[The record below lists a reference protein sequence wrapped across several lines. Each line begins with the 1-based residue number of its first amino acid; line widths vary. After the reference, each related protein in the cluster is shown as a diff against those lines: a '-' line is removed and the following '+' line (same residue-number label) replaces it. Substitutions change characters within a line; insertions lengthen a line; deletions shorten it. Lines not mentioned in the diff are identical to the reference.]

1 MARGTRGA
9 NMKGA
14 ISTEEIGDFFRGNPI
29 RGRSGAKRASKSV
42 ASDAVKTKK
51 RNISNKSATQIASQ
65 MQGGILR
72 YPYESMTEST
82 DYLQIDIIEYKP
94 IAKSAGGKMSEYISR
109 PGSRNNT
116 LNNRVGWTSI
126 GRLSSRVLRNTG
138 TILLQIPSQI
148 QDGNS
153 VNVGSSNLN
162 GLAAAGAGAFQD
174 IAKGLDG
181 TAEGTAKVGED
192 LGKRFK
198 GAAADAGGTD
208 GIKDA
213 LNKVL
218 ASKAVNAMG
227 GNLTPSQLLARSS
240 GEIIN
245 PNMELLFNG
254 PTLRNFRFSFKMTPR
269 NSDEAEQIKLII
281 RTFKTNMAPRTSSS
295 TSNKGNFFLK
305 TPNVF
310 ELRYRSGNQDHPFL
324 HKFKQCFLTDVSV
337 NYTADG
343 VYATYEDAT
352 PVAMQMDLSFKELE
366 PIYDSDYDSSTGQ
379 GGVGY

>member
-1 MARGTRGA
+1 MVRGVRGA
-9 NMKGA
+9 NMKGE
-14 ISTEEIGDFFRGNPI
+14 ISPEQIGDFFQGNPI
-29 RGRSGAKRASKSV
+29 RGRSGAKKFIENRTTNQAKE
-42 ASDAVKTKK
+42 TKK
-51 RNISNKSATQIASQ
+51 NGISPRSIGQIASQ

-72 YPYESMTEST
+72 YPYEALTEST

-94 IAKSAGGKMSEYISR
+94 VGKSAISR
-109 PGSRNNT
+109 PGSRSNT
-116 LNNRVGWTSI
+116 LDNRLGWSSI
-126 GRLSSRVLRNTG
+126 GRLSSRALKNTG

-162 GLAAAGAGAFQD
+162 GLAAAGASAFQS
-174 IAKGLDG
+174 IAENVGKKGG
-181 TAEGTAKVGED
+181 VAKATDEVKSTMKGVG
-192 LGKRFK
+192 
-198 GAAADAGGTD
+198 ADAGGLD
-208 GIKDA
+208 GVKDYM
-213 LNKVL
+213 NKYL
-218 ASKAVNAMG
+218 ASSAVNALG
-227 GNLTPSQLLARSS
+227 GNLTPSQLLARST

-281 RTFKTNMAPRTSSS
+281 RSLKSNMSARTSSS
-295 TSNKGNFFLK
+295 VSNKGNFFLK

-324 HKFKQCFLTDVSV
+324 HKFKQCFLTDISV

-343 VYATYEDAT
+343 VYTTYEDAT
-352 PVAMQMDLSFKELE
+352 PVSMQMDLSFKELE
-366 PIYDSDYDSSTGQ
+366 PIYDSDYDSVTGI